1 MLALLADPY
10 ACFACLMLI
19 ILMLILIEMSSMILN
34 CYDDWKLVHAYVTKN
49 SIQNISFKNV
59 LNDVV

>member
-1 MLALLADPY
+1 
-10 ACFACLMLI
+10 MLI